1 MQQASAVSGIE
12 SSYDPYLENL
22 VAYVE
27 RYKQNR
33 SAKLAWHMTWAYQQ
47 DYDHVKFDSYG
58 RDQQRMYSAIVS
70 VVQNKIASTGK
81 FSIIIPSGTA
91 IQNVR
96 SSFIGDNL
104 TRDGFHLEKKLGRY
118 VAGLS
123 CFCALTGDRI
133 DNITY
138 RPDVEKIPLSYLPM
152 IKYAVQ
158 RGIYT
163 PYQVADMSDFAPV

>member
-118 VAGLS
+118 VA
-123 CFCALTGDRI
+123 
-133 DNITY
+133 
-138 RPDVEKIPLSYLPM
+138 
-152 IKYAVQ
+152 
-158 RGIYT
+158 
-163 PYQVADMSDFAPV
+163 